1 MALGDLT
8 SISSV
13 STEEHTRTSTERVG
27 DEYRFG
33 TTAREVV
40 TVAETGTITMKPDRL
55 CLHLN
60 VATGQTATV
69 TLPPARQCT
78 GRAAVITMEGLG
90 TVSVS
95 GETLTAATT
104 AEYVLISN
112 GNTWVKLVTVALA
125 DEEYDQS

>member
-40 TVAETGTITMKPDRL
+40 TVTDTEDVYMKPDRL
-55 CLHLN
+55 CLHLDVADSE
-60 VATGQTATV
+60 VATV
-69 TLPPARQCT
+69 KLPPARLCT
-78 GRAAVITMEGLG
+78 GRVAVITMEGDG
-90 TVSVS
+90 NASVES
-95 GETLTAATT
+95 VTMDKTDLN
-104 AEYVLISN
+104 EYALISN
-112 GNTWVKLVTVALA
+112 GSKWVKLVTVALA